1 MKKILP
7 LIILCLLFFVG
18 SSYAQIGYDGKT
30 VTPRVPGG
38 DIMHYPAPGFAI
50 STGYAWTTSIPKGTM
65 TDTKYCTYT
74 TANGI
79 SCTSEGGGG
88 SMTWPGAAGIPVYSG
103 SSSWSTS
110 IAHPG
115 VANRILS
122 TDSASTYSWS
132 SSHSHSDNLA
142 QFYNESDSDRKIWL
156 DASGLTADVTYKI
169 KPSTGTATTLL
180 LGSTLT
186 DTKYCTYSTTTGLNC
201 NSDGSGMS
209 WPATAGIAV
218 YSGSSS
224 WGTSI
229 SHPGAANRVLYTDTV
244 STYSWASTHSHSN
257 DGAHFYASSDD
268 TKKILMDP
276 SANTTGIT
284 QTIASTAKAA
294 STYSLPPAT
303 AKAGDSLLSTTTI
316 SFAGNGDT
324 ALYTVPTGLRCVLTK
339 AIIVANG
346 DAGATTTVSIGAN
359 GSTTDFVPAN
369 TLSNLDAANDAV
381 ILMPIPNTT
390 PLKSKSYAA
399 GTSIVATVGSYS
411 GTTGNTIYLFGF
423 LY

>member
-1 MKKILP
+1 MKKILS
-7 LIILCLLFFVG
+7 LIILCLLFFAG

-38 DIMHYPAPGFAI
+38 DIMHYPAPGFAV
-50 STGYAWTTSIPKGTM
+50 STGYAWDTSIAKGTM
-65 TDTKYCTYT
+65 ENTKYCTYT
-74 TANGI
+74 DASGI

-88 SMTWPGAAGIPVYSG
+88 SMTWPAAAGIPLYSG
-103 SSSWSTS
+103 SSSWGTS

-115 VANRILS
+115 VANRIFY
-122 TDSASTYSWS
+122 TD
-132 SSHSHSDNLA
+132 
-142 QFYNESDSDRKIWL
+142 
-156 DASGLTADVTYKI
+156 
-169 KPSTGTATTLL
+169 
-180 LGSTLT
+180 
-186 DTKYCTYSTTTGLNC
+186 STTTY
-201 NSDGSGMS
+201 
-209 WPATAGIAV
+209 A
-218 YSGSSS
+218 
-224 WGTSI
+224 
-229 SHPGAANRVLYTDTV
+229 
-244 STYSWASTHSHSN
+244 WASTISLGN
-257 DGAHFYASSDD
+257 DGAQIFDTSDP
-268 TKKILMDP
+268 TKKILLDP

-399 GTSIVATVGSYS
+399 ATSIVATVGGYS

>member
-1 MKKILP
+1 MKKILS
-7 LIILCLLFFVG
+7 LIILCLLFFAG

-38 DIMHYPAPGFAI
+38 DIMHYPAPGFAV
-50 STGYAWTTSIPKGTM
+50 STGYAWDTSIAKGTM
-65 TDTKYCTYT
+65 ENTKYCTYT
-74 TANGI
+74 DASGI

-88 SMTWPGAAGIPVYSG
+88 SMTWPAAAGIAVYSG

-110 IAHPG
+110 I
-115 VANRILS
+115 
-122 TDSASTYSWS
+122 
-132 SSHSHSDNLA
+132 
-142 QFYNESDSDRKIWL
+142 
-156 DASGLTADVTYKI
+156 
-169 KPSTGTATTLL
+169 
-180 LGSTLT
+180 
-186 DTKYCTYSTTTGLNC
+186 
-201 NSDGSGMS
+201 
-209 WPATAGIAV
+209 
-218 YSGSSS
+218 
-224 WGTSI
+224 
-229 SHPGAANRVLYTDTV
+229 SHPAAANRVLYTDTV

-257 DGAHFYASSDD
+257 DGAHFYDNSDD

-276 SANTTGIT
+276 SGNTTGIT
-284 QTIASTAKAA
+284 QTIASTAKAT

-303 AKAGDSLLSTTTI
+303 AKAGDSLLSTTTV
-316 SFAGNGDT
+316 SFGANGDT

-339 AIIVANG
+339 AIVVANG
-346 DAGATTTVSIGAN
+346 DAGATTTVSIGAS
-359 GSTTDFVPAN
+359 GTSTDFVPAN
-369 TLSNLDAANDAV
+369 TLSNLDAQYDAV